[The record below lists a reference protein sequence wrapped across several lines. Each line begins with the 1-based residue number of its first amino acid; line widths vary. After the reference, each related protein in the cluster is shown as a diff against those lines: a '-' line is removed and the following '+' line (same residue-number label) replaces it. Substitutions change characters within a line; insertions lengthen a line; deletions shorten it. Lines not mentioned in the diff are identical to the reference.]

1 MEQIAPVIMLILWLI
16 VSYLNNKKKPA
27 APQRTAPKPETTRI
41 PRETDFQEMIED
53 LLGGDDDEQDET
65 KKQPSKQYGGT
76 KVPVGDPAKRRE
88 VIMQDTQDESDTI
101 LMETNDYED
110 TTDYNQHKELEEYKS
125 LTYESEAPEVLST
138 GKNLPMLDYQKM
150 LSNKSL
156 ESFEAMEVPIYDYEE
171 MRSIAVEDEVIAET
185 NNELQ
190 VRQFNLRDAIIY
202 SEILNRKYK

>member
-41 PRETDFQEMIED
+41 PRDTDFQEMLED
-53 LLGGDDDEQDET
+53 LLGGGDDEQDET
-65 KKQPSKQYGGT
+65 KKQPSKQDGGT

-88 VIMQDTQDESDTI
+88 VIMQDTQDEGDTV
-101 LMETNDYED
+101 LMETKEYEES
-110 TTDYNQHKELEEYKS
+110 TDYNHHKELEEYKA
-125 LTYESEAPEVLST
+125 LTYEVETPEVLST
-138 GKNLPMLDYQKM
+138 GKNLPLLDYQKM

-156 ESFEAMEVPIYDYEE
+156 ESLEAMEAPIYEYEE
-171 MRSIAVEDEVIAET
+171 MRATPVEEEEIVEK